1 MRFSTRWLILILVL
15 TLGWLQYRLW
25 FGAGSLS
32 ELYELRAQLAGYQ
45 QELDRLKARN
55 RALAAEVENLKS
67 GYAAIEERARYEL
80 GMIQR
85 GEMFIQVIETKPRTP
100 ARDEQY

>member
-1 MRFSTRWLILILVL
+1 MRFSLRWLILVLVL
-15 TLGWLQYRLW
+15 TFGWLQYRLW
-25 FGAGSLS
+25 FGAGSLA
-32 ELYELRAQLAGYQ
+32 ELYELRAQLAEYDT
-45 QELDRLKARN
+45 ELNRLQARN

-85 GEMFIQVIETKPRTP
+85 GEMFLQVIEAKPRVP
-100 ARDEQY
+100 ARD